1 VQPSSGQPSAFGLLS
16 EWAESN
22 RIFRR
27 NKRSGRSKL
36 LAAVLCASGYSYRY
50 VASLLGGISYV
61 GVRDAYLAVVSSCPD
76 GTPEPRRAVAIDES
90 RMTIGESDAY
100 LWLAR
105 DIDSG
110 EVISFRCSF
119 TGSPEDSA
127 DFCMSILRRCTNRP
141 TLRLGRGDNYPRGLK
156 NLDLHFE
163 LETPPAS
170 SLADILRRLFLPG
183 RR

>member
-1 VQPSSGQPSAFGLLS
+1 MGLLT

-22 RIFRR
+22 RVFRR
-27 NKRSGRSKL
+27 NKKSGRSKL

-61 GVRDAYLAVVSSCPD
+61 GVRDAYLAVLSFCPD
-76 GTPEPRRAVAIDES
+76 ETPKPRRAVAIDES
-90 RMTIGESDAY
+90 RAVIGIRDAY
-100 LWLAR
+100 FWLAR

-127 DFCMSILRRCTNRP
+127 EFCLSILHRCTTRP
-141 TLRLGRGDNYPRGLK
+141 IVRLGKGDNYPKGLK
-156 NLDLHFE
+156 NLDLQFE
-163 LETPPAS
+163 VEAQPAGGITQ
-170 SLADILRRLFLPG
+170 LFKRLFFSG
-183 RR
+183 RT